1 MTSQRMNDIS
11 HPTYTHFFVS
21 SKLLV
26 VLHCEGTKGRD
37 DYVACLV
44 MNDNSLP
51 VIHILPPFGNK

>member
-11 HPTYTHFFVS
+11 HPTYTHFF
-21 SKLLV
+21 LFPPNYY
-26 VLHCEGTKGRD
+26 TKGRED
-37 DYVACLV
+37 FVACLM